1 MRLLVPYRA
10 ECPETTA
17 ALSAPCPASYS
28 TPSPHLICCFAPY
41 CRTSEQYQ
49 YVQSV
54 TVGRITIQLP
64 GALAFPCHGH
74 FPLFPYMLR
83 TARYHDQRPVLSPM
97 PSQHESRDFELFS
110 ITLPPFS
117 PFLCSPAIP
126 FCMRV

>member
-1 MRLLVPYRA
+1 M
-10 ECPETTA
+10 
-17 ALSAPCPASYS
+17 
-28 TPSPHLICCFAPY
+28 

-64 GALAFPCHGH
+64 EALAFPCHGH
-74 FPLFPYMLR
+74 FPLFPYMPR

-126 FCMRV
+126 FLHESVRLYGSLSSPLYSYSHSYPL